1 MAGILGY
8 LAALADDVSSLAG
21 KTMVGATNSI
31 TTSLNNS
38 SVMLDDIATYT
49 KVASVKSSGIVIDDL
64 AAISTLT
71 NKITSNIL
79 EQELQ
84 KVSSMDELKAN
95 INTMSEEKK
104 RTIEAELESLREYAI
119 NEAKRKATARELP
132 IVWKIAKG
140 SFVNKLIIIPLILLI
155 NTLVPW
161 MMPFV
166 LIAGGLFLVYEG
178 THSVLDKLFSKDDE
192 ASDKETIGELSTEK
206 FETEKVKSAVQT
218 DFILSL
224 EIMVLALSS
233 FAHLDI
239 IPKIGTLFLVGI
251 ITTVA
256 VYGIVALIIKLDDIG
271 FYLQARERGFLNK
284 IGDGFVAVVPYII
297 GFISIIGTVAM
308 LAVGGEIILH
318 QAHLFHDIMADFRA
332 IIPAIGGLLEYLFAI
347 VFGLI
352 VGSVVMLVM
361 MGVEKIKPSAN

>member
-8 LAALADDVSSLAG
+8 LSALADDVSSLAG
-21 KTMVGATNSI
+21 KTMVGATNNI
-31 TTSLNNS
+31 TSSLNNS

-71 NKITSNIL
+71 NETTSSIL

-84 KVSSMDELKAN
+84 KVSSIEELKAN

-104 RTIEAELESLREYAI
+104 RLVEAELESLREYAI

-132 IVWKIAKG
+132 IVAKIAKG
-140 SFVNKLIIIPLILLI
+140 SFMNKLIIIPLILLV
-155 NTLVPW
+155 NSLVPW
-161 MMPFV
+161 MMPYI

-178 THSVLDKLFSKDDE
+178 THSVIEKFFPHEEDD
-192 ASDKETIGELSTEK
+192 ATDKETIEQLSTEK
-206 FETEKVKSAVQT
+206 FEATKVKSAIQT

-224 EIMVLALSS
+224 EIMVLALSA

-239 IPKIGTLFLVGI
+239 MAKIGTLFFVGM

-256 VYGIVALIIKLDDIG
+256 VYGVVALIIKLDDIG
-271 FYLQARERGFLNK
+271 FYLQARQRGFLNK

-297 GFISIIGTVAM
+297 GFISIVGTVAM

-318 QAHLFHDIMADFRA
+318 QAHLFTDTIHHIKEL
-332 IIPAIGGLLEYLFAI
+332 IPAIGGLLEYLFAI
-347 VFGLI
+347 IFGLI
-352 VGSVVMLVM
+352 IGSIVVLVM
-361 MGVEKIKPSAN
+361 SIVSKLR